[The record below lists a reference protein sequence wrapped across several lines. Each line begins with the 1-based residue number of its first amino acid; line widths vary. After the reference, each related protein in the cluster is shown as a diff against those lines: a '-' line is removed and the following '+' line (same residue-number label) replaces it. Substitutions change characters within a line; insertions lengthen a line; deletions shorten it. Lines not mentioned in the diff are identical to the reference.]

1 MKGFYK
7 KSTLII
13 FLILITTGIAF
24 PQLQND
30 DIKDNHK
37 ISNSDRTKELLDN
50 IKKSLKDL
58 DSDYLTK
65 LRPREYNRAL
75 RELHKIYKMIDAI
88 KMHIDEEYHP
98 TPAMSEPDFKNLV
111 NSINNESFEENKI
124 AVLQASAR
132 YNFFTVDQI
141 IGLMDLSTFSTW
153 KLKALE
159 LTYPSAID
167 KGNSFKI
174 INSLTFSEDKKK
186 AQEILNQ
193 Y

>member
-1 MKGFYK
+1 MIVISGF
-7 KSTLII
+7 
-13 FLILITTGIAF
+13 AF
-24 PQLQND
+24 PQQH
-30 DIKDNHK
+30 DNESIDEHK
-37 ISNSDRTKELLDN
+37 IGNRDRTKELLDD
-50 IKKSLKDL
+50 IKEQLKEM

-65 LRPREYNRAL
+65 LRPKDYNKAL
-75 RELHKIYKMIDAI
+75 RDLHKIYKMIDAI
-88 KMHIDEEYHP
+88 KMHVDEEYHP
-98 TPAMSEPDFKNLV
+98 TPAMDDSDYRNLV
-111 NSINNESFEENKI
+111 NSINNESFEDNKT

-132 YNFFTVDQI
+132 YNYFTVDQI
-141 IGLMDLSTFSTW
+141 IGLMDLSTFSSW
-153 KLKALE
+153 KIKALE

>member
-1 MKGFYK
+1 MKSLIK
-7 KSTLII
+7 ISALII
-13 FLILITTGIAF
+13 FIIFITTGNSF
-24 PQLQND
+24 PQHQNE
-30 DIKDNHK
+30 DIKDNHRVVD
-37 ISNSDRTKELLDN
+37 SDRTKELLDN
-50 IKKSLKDL
+50 IKQSLKDI

-65 LRPREYNRAL
+65 LRTKDYKKAL
-75 RELHKIYKMIDAI
+75 KELYKIYKMIDAI
-88 KMHIDEEYHP
+88 KMHLDEEYHP

-132 YNFFTVDQI
+132 YNYFTVDQI
-141 IGLMDLSTFSTW
+141 IQLMDLSTFSTW

-159 LTYPSAID
+159 LTYPAVID